1 MMATELNQE
10 NHTRTGVLVRKA
22 ADHRVQMAHQPGQA
36 HRSAAGWTIDYR
48 LQEITGD
55 AARAISSVEDQF
67 VDKPAFGSPWH
78 YHDCDLQVAFVLQG
92 SIELGYQGDTYARAG
107 KGDILFIPGHVM
119 HDVSNP
125 SADYQVAEITFPGS
139 FGTTEAAMPAR
150 DIETPART
158 WGSSDAVRAGS
169 ARGIIDYGYPVAAPY
184 DAQFDIRRQVRSRTE
199 PFEAGTSRHDDRY
212 RFIFVMQGWRAAEI
226 DGAEVR
232 AGVGDLI
239 VIPGNADWRDSD
251 VSDDYE
257 AVEVR
262 LRA

>member
-1 MMATELNQE
+1 MVTDPNRDR
-10 NHTRTGVLVRKA
+10 RTQAGVLVRKA
-22 ADHRVQMAHQPGQA
+22 EGHRVRMAHQPGQA

-55 AARAISSVEDQF
+55 AARAISTVPGHF
-67 VDKPAFGSPWH
+67 IDKPAFGSPWH
-78 YHDCDLQVAFVLQG
+78 YHDCDLQVAFVLEG
-92 SIELGYQGDTYARAG
+92 SIELGYRGEIYARAG

-150 DIETPART
+150 DAETAART
-158 WGSSDAVRAGS
+158 WGCSDAVRSGS

-184 DAQFDIRRQVRSRTE
+184 DAQFDIRRHVRSRTE
-199 PFEAGTSRHDDRY
+199 PFEAGGSRHDDAY
-212 RFIFVMQGWRAAEI
+212 RFIFVMQGWRAAEV
-226 DGAEVR
+226 DGLEVR

-239 VIPGNADWRDSD
+239 VVPGGSDWRDSA